1 MRAAVFTGAGTRL
14 DIRRVPRPDPGAGE
28 AVLRVR
34 ACGICGSD
42 LHASQ
47 IEGMVRPGAILG
59 HEFAGEITELGPDPL
74 GDWRVGDRVFS
85 LASFTCGRCD
95 ECVGGRSHF
104 CREGTY
110 IGELGPDEKPGA
122 YAEYVLASTNDLVR
136 LPDDVG
142 FGVGAL
148 LEPLCTAMVSIRL
161 AELSPTAR
169 VLILG
174 GGPIGI
180 AIAHVCSTIGVSRIA
195 LSEPNDSRRELAGEL
210 GATGQIDPT
219 ASGELGEAV
228 CDALGAEPDV
238 VFEAVG
244 RPGMLNTAI
253 AQVRRQGTVIAAGIC
268 LEPDTFDHLAAYAKE
283 PTIKVPC
290 YYTIADAR
298 YLVDLLRQGRLDP
311 GPMVTHSVGLDQLP
325 ESFESLRQ
333 PSEQIKVVVE
343 P

>member
-1 MRAAVFTGAGTRL
+1 MRAALFAGAGKQL
-14 DIRRVPRPDPGAGE
+14 ELGRVPRPDPGAGE
-28 AVLRVR
+28 ALLRVR

-47 IEGMVRPGAILG
+47 VEGMVRPGAIMG
-59 HEFAGEITELGPDPL
+59 HEFAGEISELGPDPL

-85 LASFTCGRCD
+85 LASFTCGRCE
-95 ECVGGRSHF
+95 ECLRGRSHF
-104 CREGTY
+104 CRDGTY

-142 FGVGAL
+142 FEVGAL
-148 LEPLCTAMVSIRL
+148 LEPLSTAMVSVRL
-161 AELSPTAR
+161 AELRPNAR

-180 AIAHVCSTIGVSRIA
+180 AIAHVCSSIGVMRIA
-195 LSEPNDSRRELAGEL
+195 VSEPTNHRRELAGQL

-219 ASGELGEAV
+219 ASEDLGAAV
-228 CDALGAEPDV
+228 REALGAEPDV

-244 RPGMLNTAI
+244 RPGMLNAAI

-268 LEPDTFDHLAAYAKE
+268 LEPDTFDHFAAYPKE
-283 PTIKVPC
+283 PTIRVPC
-290 YYTIADAR
+290 YYTIDDAH
-298 YLVDLLRQGRLDP
+298 YLVEMLRQGRLDP
-311 GPMVTHSVGLDQLP
+311 SPMVTHSVALDQLP
-325 ESFESLRQ
+325 DSFESLRK
-333 PSEQIKVVVE
+333 PSDQVKVIVA